1 MKNTHNKVRRIN
13 QKDERMENI
22 MDKLEKVE
30 KIREKTGVSYAEALM
45 ALEQND
51 GDILDAIIYIERN
64 GKGNSS
70 QDTARFSSV
79 GNDDEASER
88 LVNATAEYDR
98 SNERD
103 GVDSFFDWVKRVFRK
118 SVDTKF
124 TVLKR
129 NDEVLQVPVLVLV
142 IAMIFAFWIIVP
154 LMIIGLFFDC
164 RYHFEGVDKVTV
176 DVNDFCDRA
185 ANGAMDMRNGRS
197 KKAERYEEN
206 FDDANADN
214 GNYDYQESTTEN
226 VVSGKFEDAKAEDA
240 EEAEDDRIR
249 FDD

>member
-1 MKNTHNKVRRIN
+1 
-13 QKDERMENI
+13 
-22 MDKLEKVE
+22 
-30 KIREKTGVSYAEALM
+30 
-45 ALEQND
+45 
-51 GDILDAIIYIERN
+51 
-64 GKGNSS
+64 
-70 QDTARFSSV
+70 
-79 GNDDEASER
+79 
-88 LVNATAEYDR
+88 
-98 SNERD
+98 
-103 GVDSFFDWVKRVFRK
+103 
-118 SVDTKF
+118 
-124 TVLKR
+124 
-129 NDEVLQVPVLVLV
+129 
-142 IAMIFAFWIIVP
+142 
-154 LMIIGLFFDC
+154 MIIGLFFDC

>member
-1 MKNTHNKVRRIN
+1 
-13 QKDERMENI
+13 

-64 GKGNSS
+64 GKGNRS
-70 QDTARFSSV
+70 QDTARFSST

-103 GVDSFFDWVKRVFRK
+103 GVDSFFEWVKNVFRK
-118 SVDTKF
+118 SIETKF
-124 TVLKR
+124 KVLKR
-129 NDEVLQVPVLVLV
+129 NEEILQVPVLVLV

-154 LMIIGLFFDC
+154 LMIVGLFFDC
-164 RYHFEGVDKVTV
+164 RYHFEGVDKLTV
-176 DVNDFCDRA
+176 DVNGFCDRA
-185 ANGAMDMRNGRS
+185 ANGAMDMRNGKS
-197 KKAERYEEN
+197 KKSGRNDRYY
-206 FDDANADN
+206 DATESFSDEADVNA
-214 GNYDYQESTTEN
+214 NYDYKDVTDESEPITE
-226 VVSGKFEDAKAEDA
+226 GTYEDVKS
-240 EEAEDDRIR
+240 EETAEDDRIR